1 METATKNVLFNL
13 QTVVDPD
20 ARATVLSFAT
30 ELKRAQDSLKG
41 FTDATVASLSNAN
54 KQVAETLH
62 QLATTR
68 DMVSKAGAD
77 RIARIEE
84 NLAQFIANRHQQSTR
99 DVLDDIDAR
108 VRAEEEAN
116 RRVRNM
122 PPPEPVSTGGGDH
135 DAAARAVQDEIQRR
149 AKLHEDA
156 NLRIMKSDGQVAVA
170 TVRSTGMSEA
180 AYESLQGQ
188 LRNMRREMFATAAES
203 TASVMQVARGIM
215 NLGLVAEDDLEKVAR
230 GMIKIQS
237 MFDVVSGGTRV
248 LLGLEKVMHL
258 YRAST
263 QMATVAQEGFNAS
276 LLRTQVLNGTGLV
289 GGLASAAGGL
299 AGRVR
304 GLFTSRA
311 AMDAASAAA
320 AAQAGRQAA
329 YLGTAGAAT
338 AAAPMAAG
346 AGGFLAPTIAGRA
359 IGGGGVFGLGALAI
373 GATAFAGYGAY
384 DMFRQSRNTTQ
395 PGFMGT
401 GIGGG
406 AAPGSYSDYVGGA
419 KYNPFSSIIAW
430 NQRNDAIAAQKRTD
444 KMEAKSGSFQ
454 AMNAEDAQRLE
465 QAGSALQ
472 AALLSAR
479 DSSSQIFRNSLEG
492 MKTDEKRSAIIAR
505 LAQTEKESSRLKA
518 ETSRIEDRFSSQ
530 KMAIETDL
538 RASRGE
544 EIDLLNQ
551 QIAIERELGEAKKT
565 AAREKLQ
572 AETET
577 LSKVEAQLKLSKDQL
592 LSARERF
599 ALMNEGDQMAVTQL
613 AGKLKGGGQLSA
625 EELGRLS
632 SFRELGGVKESFD
645 KELER
650 RAAAGGFDKAFG
662 GQAQTA
668 IDALEERTKAQREIV
683 AALKTE
689 INVTI
694 DADTKKIT
702 DELNSKVGVK
712 LKQLGDEIRTSVS
725 KLEAEVTD
733 IKQRLINRANQ
744 P

>member
-122 PPPEPVSTGGGDH
+122 PAPEPVSTTGGDH

-156 NLRIMKSDGQVAVA
+156 NLRIIKSDGQVAVA

-237 MFDVVSGGTRV
+237 LFDVVSGGTRV

-276 LLRTQVLNGTGLV
+276 LLRTRVLNGTGLV

-329 YLGTAGAAT
+329 YLGTSAGASV
-338 AAAPMAAG
+338 AAPVATQAG
-346 AGGFLAPTIAGRA
+346 RFMGMSLAPTIAGRA
-359 IGGGGVFGLGALAI
+359 IGGTGVFGLGALAL

-384 DMFRQSRNTTQ
+384 DMFRQSRQN
-395 PGFMGT
+395 

-518 ETSRIEDRFSSQ
+518 ETSRIEDRFAAQ

-551 QIAIERELGEAKKT
+551 QIAIERELGEAKKA

-613 AGKLKGGGQLSA
+613 AGKLKSGGQLSA